1 MSIIRDIACHC
12 FSIETVDRFVVRKNK
27 LKNRFKCLFAGLRYR
42 LCNWR
47 TIKTLNYYDIPI
59 IINNFNR
66 LGYLKKLINS
76 LESRGYSNIYIIDN
90 HSTNPPLLEYYNDC
104 PYTVFCLNKNVGF
117 RAIWETGIY
126 EMFKQNYYVYTD
138 SDMEIDDSC
147 PNDFMEYFVRI
158 LEKYPTA
165 QKVGF
170 GIRIDDL
177 PDSYP
182 NKDKVIKWEKQFW
195 NNGVESGL
203 YLAPIDTTFAL
214 YRPYCAGSAD
224 WNQKVIRTGTPYLI
238 KHLPWYNLDEFKSE
252 EIYYLSS
259 LKTSTHW
266 SAVNKESLL
275 LMKVENQI

>member
-1 MSIIRDIACHC
+1 MSIIKDIAYSC
-12 FSIETVDRFVVRKNK
+12 FTVETINRIIAMKNRIN
-27 LKNRFKCLFAGLRYR
+27 NRFKCFCAGLKYR
-42 LCNWR
+42 FYNR
-47 TIKTLNYYDIPI
+47 RKIKTRDYYDIPI
-59 IINNFNR
+59 VINNYNR

-90 HSTNPPLLEYYNDC
+90 HSTYPPLLEYYNDC
-104 PYTVFCLNKNVGF
+104 PYTVFRLNKNVGF

-138 SDMEIDDSC
+138 SDMEIDDLC

-182 NKDKVIKWEKQFW
+182 NKGKVIKWEKQFW
-195 NNGVESGL
+195 NKEVESNL
-203 YLAPIDTTFAL
+203 FLADIDTTFAL
-214 YRPYCAGSAD
+214 YRPYCAGAAD
-224 WNQKVIRTGTPYLI
+224 WTQKVFRTGEPYLI
-238 KHLPWYNLDEFKSE
+238 KHLPWYNLEEFKSE
-252 EIYYLSS
+252 EKFYLSTI
-259 LKTSTHW
+259 KTITHW
-266 SAVNKESLL
+266 SAVDKS
-275 LMKVENQI
+275 I